1 MAEEKTTTKKVT
13 LDLEIDPKTTRG
25 ANPYQ
30 KIIHIA
36 EAVDAWRLFPR
47 AFISVYMF
55 LLVHVVLWYTKLD
68 APTMEQSG
76 LISVVVGAGAAWFG
90 LYTGSGKGKSVKANT
105 SE

>member
-36 EAVDAWRLFPR
+36 EAVDAWRIFPR
-47 AFISVYMF
+47 IFISVYIY
-55 LLVHVVLWYTKLD
+55 LLYAVVSWFMMLKILLWNNQDL
-68 APTMEQSG
+68 
-76 LISVVVGAGAAWFG
+76 
-90 LYTGSGKGKSVKANT
+90 
-105 SE
+105 